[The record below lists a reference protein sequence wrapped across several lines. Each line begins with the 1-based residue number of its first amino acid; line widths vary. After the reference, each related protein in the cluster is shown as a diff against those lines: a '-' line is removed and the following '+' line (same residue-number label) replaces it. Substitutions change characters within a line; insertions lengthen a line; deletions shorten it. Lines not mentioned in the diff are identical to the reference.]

1 MSQDFSKI
9 DVDTRVQVKYNRYFM
24 AEAKVIDTKYSS
36 KYQNDCILSFHIGAV
51 LPLYRSVYDKYRID
65 TPSIGLYEYEFDVDY
80 MEYEA

>member
-24 AEAKVIDTKYSS
+24 AEAKVIDTKYSPS
-36 KYQNDCILSFHIGAV
+36 KYQNDCVLSFHIGAV

-65 TPSIGLYEYEFDVDY
+65 TPSVGFYEFDFDY
-80 MEYEA
+80 MEYGA